1 MSMDSASP
9 TNRSELLGRLRIAL
23 KAGVG
28 GLVIA
33 SATVTST
40 PAQAATA
47 DETNSASIVERAA
60 EIRQQILA
68 ANPAASPDEPAS
80 LMEWGNWHNWHNGW
94 HNGWHNWHNW
104 HNW

>member
-1 MSMDSASP
+1 MDSVP
-9 TNRSELLGRLRIAL
+9 LTTRSELLGRLQGAL

-33 SATVTST
+33 SATIASA
-40 PAQAATA
+40 PAQAAT
-47 DETNSASIVERAA
+47 DGRTDGASITERAE
-60 EIRQQILA
+60 EIRQQIVA
-68 ANPAASPDEPAS
+68 ANPAASPDEPAA

>member
-1 MSMDSASP
+1 MDSASL
-9 TNRSELLGRLRIAL
+9 TNRNELLSRLRGAL

-33 SATVTST
+33 SATVVAT

-47 DETNSASIVERAA
+47 SDKETASISERAD

-68 ANPAASPDEPAS
+68 ANPAASLDEPAT